1 MVKFKFLFDW
11 FSYFLYLLLFFIRI
25 TKYRIYV
32 LINSIRTVLTW
43 KNSKDFY
50 TAKNLYVNTC
60 FSLKLLLSTAYLEIF
75 HAMFKLVPS
84 NPAIV
89 FPQVFI
95 RWIVVFGV
103 VDNFNVSSKSVALIA
118 LVFAWSLSEI
128 IRYLCLFYLK

>member
-1 MVKFKFLFDW
+1 M
-11 FSYFLYLLLFFIRI
+11 
-25 TKYRIYV
+25 
-32 LINSIRTVLTW
+32 INSIRTVLTW